1 LAQPDE
7 RGVSGTRFILANDV
21 CSIREGFMSRTV
33 SASTRAFP
41 ARLVL
46 HITAAITLT
55 FLLVAC
61 SDSTSPP
68 PLPVVTQVI
77 VQPADVNTLKV
88 GDQFTFSARILDQ
101 KGREIEDRYATWSS
115 TSEAVATVN
124 MDGVVTGLSTGTTS
138 IVAKVG
144 EKFGSV
150 TLNVSLYPV
159 SSVEIS
165 TPQVHL
171 FEGESRSLVAIV
183 RGPENRVLNGREV
196 TWSTNDAGTV
206 SVDATGRLTAIKSG
220 AATITASIEGKT
232 ATAAVTVGPA
242 PVDEV
247 IVSPAGVVLE
257 VGEQRQYQVVLKDAF
272 GNVLQGRNVLWTADN
287 GTVMLS
293 QTGVVTGVRNGYV
306 TLIATSEGVSG
317 TVGATIVAPEPY
329 AYDLVYY
336 RQNGFGASELF
347 VLDLATGAAPSRLN
361 AGNVS
366 RMPTASPDGS
376 RVAFA
381 VSMNDLTTGAPI
393 DDIFAVDR
401 NGMNMRQLTTAI
413 GYDDS
418 PEWSPAG
425 GRIAYHHLELT
436 GRSDIFVMN
445 EDGSNQVSLTSDMP
459 ASGFRSA
466 PTWTRDGSRIAFSQ
480 TENTPAGTAASIW
493 IMNADGS
500 GKRQVTLTL
509 TGFDASPTW
518 SPDGQKLAFV
528 RYYGSEGDI
537 TIIDVSSGAL
547 TRVPLDGIE
556 ANPAWSPDGD
566 LIVFTRGS
574 GIYTMAPNGSNVRLR
589 TVDPNWGGGIAP
601 SWISR

>member
-1 LAQPDE
+1 
-7 RGVSGTRFILANDV
+7 
-21 CSIREGFMSRTV
+21 MSRTV
-33 SASTRAFP
+33 SASMRALP
-41 ARLVL
+41 ARLAL
-46 HITAAITLT
+46 HIAAAITLT

-61 SDSTSPP
+61 SESTSPP

-77 VQPADVNTLKV
+77 VEPADVNTLKV

-101 KGREIEDRYATWSS
+101 NGREIEDRYATWSS

-336 RQNGFGASELF
+336 RQSGFGTSDLF
-347 VLDLATGAAPSRLN
+347 LLDLSTGAAPARLN
-361 AGNVS
+361 AGS
-366 RMPTASPDGS
+366 FARMPTASPDGS
-376 RVAFA
+376 RLAYA
-381 VSMNDLTTGAPI
+381 VYATNVVGSGETI
-393 DDIFAVDR
+393 DDIYVADR
-401 NGMNMRQLTTAI
+401 SGANVMRLTTAP
-413 GYDDS
+413 GFDEW

-425 GRIAYHHLELT
+425 GRIAYSHLEPT
-436 GRSDIFVMN
+436 GRSDIWVMN
-445 EDGSNQVSLTSDMP
+445 EDGSGKVSLTSDMP

-466 PTWTRDGSRIAFSQ
+466 PTWTRDGLRIAFTQ
-480 TENTPAGTAASIW
+480 TENTAAGTAASIW

-500 GKRQVTLTL
+500 GKRQVTLTI

-528 RYYGSEGDI
+528 RSYGNEDDI
-537 TIIDVSSGAL
+537 TIIDVNSGAL

-556 ANPAWSPDGD
+556 ANPAWSPDGE
-566 LIVFTRGS
+566 LIAFTRGS
-574 GIYTMAPNGSNVRLR
+574 GIYTMAPNGTKVRLR

-601 SWISR
+601 SWINR